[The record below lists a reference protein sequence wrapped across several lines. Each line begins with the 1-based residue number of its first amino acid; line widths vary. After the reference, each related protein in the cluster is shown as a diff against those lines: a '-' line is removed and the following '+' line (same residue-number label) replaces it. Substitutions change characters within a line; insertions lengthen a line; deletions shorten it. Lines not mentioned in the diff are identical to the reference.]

1 MTVGL
6 VTTLG
11 VANVLTHNAQLNRPA
26 SPPVIE
32 PVAPAPAPLDKPLAK
47 AKPSVKLSRSL
58 AAVSHRRRE
67 TTN

>member
-6 VTTLG
+6 VTTLA
-11 VANVLTHNAQLNRPA
+11 VANVLAHNAQLNRPA
-26 SPPVIE
+26 PAPVIE
-32 PVAPAPAPLDKPLAK
+32 PVTPAPEPVDRPMAR
-47 AKPSVKLSRSL
+47 AKPSVEFSRSL